1 MKVISDF
8 DKKIVCKKV
17 SRVHTNRLDLAVNVI
32 YTRDNFLAD
41 FVIIESAIIMLR
53 PKYKVENVLS
63 PSKKL

>member
-1 MKVISDF
+1 M
-8 DKKIVCKKV
+8 
-17 SRVHTNRLDLAVNVI
+17 HTNRLDLAVNVI

-63 PSKKL
+63 PSKKLRIIIGV